1 MTWITDSNG
10 VVGHGWVLCLDP
22 YNAVDPDDISDGS
35 VEPPRCLVSGF
46 RCPIDYDYTDCLRL
60 CDFYS
65 STGGDGW
72 TNNSGWGT
80 TTSICSW
87 AGLGCDPYG
96 DVTSITFLA
105 NSSLS
110 GSLPQSWISDL
121 STLHLADSLI
131 SGSLPSSLSRQTR
144 MTILEVFEVP
154 PAIEDSGGQ
163 TKEQLTAEIY
173 ARRGISGTISVG
185 LAELP
190 VLKKIRLASAR
201 LSGTLHVEIVN
212 MTSLRHSITEL
223 ISLGIS
229 YSRLSGTLPSE
240 IWDVDGTFQLSFN
253 WLISG
258 SIPVVNRMRRV
269 QMGRVQ
275 NMMLRSLRRLSGS
288 IPHEMSTLMSALGL
302 DGSVGL
308 SGTLPRFPG
317 KLGMLNINGVS
328 NVSGTLSAE
337 LPNTASY
344 IIFGKCS
351 FSGTLPTLKQQ
362 KFPSIKYIAFNE
374 NLVSLHSNL
383 VRRFK

>member
-1 MTWITDSNG
+1 MRCSVGTPGAGPADSGDPSYSDGQTCQITTLISGIVSAMVISTEQGHDILTVDEVEYSGSVGPVNVQLDVVASVTWIKDSNG

-46 RCPIDYDYTDCLRL
+46 RCPVDYDYTDCLRL

-131 SGSLPSSLSRQTR
+131 SGSLPSSLSKQTR
-144 MTILEVFEVP
+144 MTNLEVFEVP
-154 PAIEDSGGQ
+154 PAVEDSGGQ

-190 VLKKIRLASAR
+190 VLKQIRLASAR
-201 LSGTLHVEIVN
+201 LSGTLPVEIVN
-212 MTSLRHSITEL
+212 MTTLRHSITEF

-229 YSRLSGTLPSE
+229 YSRLSGTLPS
-240 IWDVDGTFQLSFN
+240 IGDLGC
-253 WLISG
+253 
-258 SIPVVNRMRRV
+258 
-269 QMGRVQ
+269 GR
-275 NMMLRSLRRLSGS
+275 
-288 IPHEMSTLMSALGL
+288 
-302 DGSVGL
+302 
-308 SGTLPRFPG
+308 
-317 KLGMLNINGVS
+317 
-328 NVSGTLSAE
+328 NVSIKLQLADIWEHPCRQQNETCTNGTCTEYDAPVAAPPEWQHSA
-337 LPNTASY
+337 
-344 IIFGKCS
+344 
-351 FSGTLPTLKQQ
+351 
-362 KFPSIKYIAFNE
+362 
-374 NLVSLHSNL
+374 
-383 VRRFK
+383 